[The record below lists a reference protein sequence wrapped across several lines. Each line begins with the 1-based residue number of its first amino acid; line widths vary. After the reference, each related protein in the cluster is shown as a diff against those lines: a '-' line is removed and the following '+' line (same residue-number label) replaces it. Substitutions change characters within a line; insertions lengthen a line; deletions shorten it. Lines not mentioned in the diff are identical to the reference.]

1 MPHKVFQ
8 GLRVLFVLFV
18 FWFFFLLFITLK
30 KKKNPDLV
38 CKVFPRKLFQWLGI
52 EWDYDTAM
60 IREMKFEQIRREDI
74 FSYSGIFSDIR
85 DHTIM

>member
-18 FWFFFLLFITLK
+18 FWFFFLLFITL